1 LVFSEK
7 LFMKTDVL
15 IIGGGPG
22 GLAAGVALATC
33 GLRVL
38 LCERQRLPADQLC
51 GEGLMPGGVVS
62 LQQLGV
68 ASHLREADYHP
79 FTGIRYHSPRGR
91 SAAAEF
97 AEGPGWGMRRSC
109 LSAALLARTGDYPN
123 LTIWDEVSAKP
134 VERHQDYLLASAGA
148 RQVRARLL
156 IGADGRNSTVRRWAR
171 LEGRSWHRRWGA
183 GRHFQL
189 RPWSNKVEVYW
200 GAGLEAYVTPCGRDC
215 VGVVFLWDSRRFQP
229 ARAGPE
235 LFGSFLQAFPS
246 LEAKL
251 AGAEALDAQRATGP
265 LHRAATAPVADGVLL
280 LGDAAGYLD
289 ALTGEG
295 LSLALAQARVLTR
308 CVAPRLRESTG
319 LLAASD
325 LNEYATAYRRIVRP
339 YYRITRLAL
348 WLGQHKQALEWSIAL
363 LARRPGLFQKLLSAV
378 GKPPAP

>member
-1 LVFSEK
+1 
-7 LFMKTDVL
+7 MKTDVM
-15 IIGGGPG
+15 IVGGGPG
-22 GLAAGVALATC
+22 GLAAGVTLAAC

-38 LCERQRLPADQLC
+38 LCERQQLPADQLC
-51 GEGLMPGGVVS
+51 GEGLMPGGVAC

-68 ASHLREADYHP
+68 ARHLGQADYRP

-91 SAAAEF
+91 SAAAEL

-109 LSAALLARTGDYPN
+109 LSAALLARTGDFPN
-123 LTIWDEVSAKP
+123 LTVWDRVIAQP
-134 VERHQDYLLASAGA
+134 VARRQGYLLVHAGTD
-148 RQVRARLL
+148 QVQTRLL
-156 IGADGRNSTVRRWAR
+156 IGADGRHSRVRRWAG
-171 LEGRSWHRRWGA
+171 LEGRSRYRRWGA

-200 GAGLEAYVTPCGRDC
+200 GAGLEAYVTPCGRNC
-215 VGVVFLWDSRRFQP
+215 VGVVFLWDSGRFKP
-229 ARAGPE
+229 ARTGPE
-235 LFGSFLQAFPS
+235 LFGSLLQAFPS

-251 AGAEALDAQRATGP
+251 AGAAPLDRQRSTGP
-265 LHRAATAPVADGVLL
+265 LHQVATAPVADGVLL

-295 LSLALAQARVLTR
+295 LSLALAQACALTR

-378 GKPPAP
+378 GNPPAP

>member
-1 LVFSEK
+1 
-7 LFMKTDVL
+7 MKTDVL

-22 GLAAGVALATC
+22 GLAAGVALAEC
-33 GLRVL
+33 GVRVL
-38 LCERQRLPADQLC
+38 LCERRQLPADQLC
-51 GEGLMPGGVVS
+51 GEGLMPGGVAS
-62 LQQLGV
+62 LKRLGV
-68 ASHLREADYHP
+68 ARYVREADYWP

-91 SAAAEF
+91 TAAADF
-97 AEGPGWGMRRSC
+97 AKGPGWGMRRSC
-109 LSAALLARTGDYPN
+109 LAAALLARAGDFPN
-123 LTIWDEVSAKP
+123 LTLWDEVHAEP
-134 VERHQDYLLASAGA
+134 VERRQNYLLAHAGSEP
-148 RQVRARLL
+148 VRTRLL
-156 IGADGRNSTVRRWAR
+156 IGADGRNSGVRRWAG
-171 LEGRSWHRRWGA
+171 LEGHSWHRRWGT
-183 GRHFQL
+183 GRHFRL

-215 VGVVFLWDSRRFQP
+215 VGVVFLWDSRRFRP

-235 LFGSFLQAFPS
+235 LFGSFLQAFPT

-251 AGAEALDAQRATGP
+251 AGAEPLDAQRTTGP

-295 LSLALAQARVLTR
+295 LSLALAQARALTR
-308 CVAPRLRESTG
+308 CVAPRLRENTG

-325 LNEYATAYRRIVRP
+325 LNDYATAYRRIARP

-348 WLGQHKQALEWSIAL
+348 WLGRHKQALEWSIAL

-378 GKPPAP
+378 GNPPAP